1 MVAETALDFADHI
14 IAALSNPAAL
24 QRVADEGRHL
34 MLSRFSTAH
43 FKRPAADFMARVM
56 AEVIVMRHRP

>member
-34 MLSRFSTAH
+34 MLSRFSTAN
-43 FKRPAADFMARVM
+43 FERPAADFMARLMAQVM
-56 AEVIVMRHRP
+56 AMGCRP